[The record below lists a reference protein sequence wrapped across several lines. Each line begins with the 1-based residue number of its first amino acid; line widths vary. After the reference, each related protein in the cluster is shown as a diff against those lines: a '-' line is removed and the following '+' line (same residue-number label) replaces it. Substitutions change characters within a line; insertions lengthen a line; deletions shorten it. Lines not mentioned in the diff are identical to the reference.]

1 MVAVINGAGSQQ
13 YEGVTR
19 EIAGDQ
25 GQPLQVYDASY
36 NPNYVVTYLRD
47 LWFTT
52 DTGPQYVPPIDWCHL
67 LQCGTVTPIP
77 PPTLG
82 GTGPD
87 CPVPEPTTL
96 HVMLICAVLVFACWR
111 WTVRVTR

>member
-1 MVAVINGAGSQQ
+1 MAVINGSGSQQ
-13 YEGVTR
+13 YGVMTR

-36 NPNYVVTYLRD
+36 NPNYVTTYLRD

-52 DTGPQYVPPIDWCHL
+52 DTGPQYVPPIDWCVL

-77 PPTLG
+77 LTP
-82 GTGPD
+82 GPE

-96 HVMLICAVLVFACWR
+96 QLMLICAVLVLVFWR